1 VTPIGMVWDQM
12 LLPHVTE
19 GISELHTPQG
29 REGSLRQE
37 VDMGQSF
44 LSDNEWWLFQV
55 LDNFQLKHNFRIKT
69 RMYKFKAK

>member
-1 VTPIGMVWDQM
+1 MTPVDVARDQM

-19 GISELHTPQG
+19 GISVLHTPQM

-44 LSDNEWWLFQV
+44 LYDNEWRLFQF
-55 LDNFQLKHNFRIKT
+55 LDNFQLKHKFRIKT
-69 RMYKFKAK
+69 GMYEFKAK